1 MNKKAKITF
10 WIMIAITF
18 GMLML
23 IAVSGNPDR
32 RANSIYKIVGTPV
45 SAVQSVFSKL
55 GSKMNSWFHV
65 VTSYNEIEKEMDAL
79 RKENAELKD
88 YKSECE
94 RLEEENSELR
104 EMMSLKDTVEGYE
117 LVAANIIAGDIT
129 DWFNYFTVDCGT
141 ADGIYKNCPVI
152 TNDGLVGIVSEVGLN
167 SSKIMTVVDEQNTLM
182 CRIERSNAL
191 VRVRGVSSENMKYEL
206 FLDRIT
212 DDASVFVGDKLVTAA
227 SGDVFPDGIA
237 VGTVTKV
244 HTDPKT
250 GERTATVELASDI
263 RGLRTVYIMAKDN
276 GASPAGGESAN

>member
-1 MNKKAKITF
+1 MNKKAKITI
-10 WIMIAITF
+10 WIMIAITII
-18 GMLML
+18 ML
-23 IAVSGNPDR
+23 ILVIVSGNPDR
-32 RANSIYKIVGTPV
+32 RANSIYKFIGTPV
-45 SAVQSVFSKL
+45 SAIQSGFSKI
-55 GSKMNSWFHV
+55 GTKMNSWFNV
-65 VTSYNEIEKEMDAL
+65 VTSYDEIEKEMESL

-88 YKSECE
+88 YKTECE
-94 RLEEENSELR
+94 KLEEENSELR

-129 DWFNYFTVDCGT
+129 DWFNYFTVDCGST
-141 ADGIYKNCPVI
+141 DGIYKNCPVI
-152 TNDGLVGIVSEVGLN
+152 TNDGLVGIVAEVGLN

-244 HTDPKT
+244 YTDSKT
-250 GERTATVELASDI
+250 GECTATVELASDI
-263 RGLRTVYIMAKDN
+263 SGLRTVYIMAKD
-276 GASPAGGESAN
+276 GAASTAGGESAD